1 MSYEGDVPTFVE
13 RALLVTACTLCLVL
27 TASGQLSETG
37 DTTKP
42 VLVRVT
48 RPASPATIPSSVF
61 GSFLEPIGHA
71 TYGGLWSDVIENPS
85 FEEGLWSVSNIEALL
100 RERPNLRR
108 ASSLGLPLPWEPL
121 TDQGARYLPVIGD
134 AAIQAA
140 GSKTFVEG
148 VLPQTE
154 TVSSKWWELL
164 VMHNE
169 PDESGSKCENPSLR
183 MRGPGIAGVRSAR
196 LIQR

>member
-1 MSYEGDVPTFVE
+1 MYVVSWYHGVRPVDRNWRHDEA
-13 RALLVTACTLCLVL
+13 R
-27 TASGQLSETG
+27 TG
-37 DTTKP
+37 SCDATCY
-42 VLVRVT
+42 
-48 RPASPATIPSSVF
+48 PATIPSSVF

-121 TDQGARYLPVIGD
+121 TDQGARYLPVMGD

-154 TVSSKWWELL
+154 TVSSKWGELL

-169 PDESGSKCENPSLR
+169 PDESGSKCENAVAADAWTWYSR
-183 MRGPGIAGVRSAR
+183 RS
-196 LIQR
+196 QRQTNSAVTEIRFQ